1 MNTFR
6 VLICLTAATIL
17 LSDAKAQSTTT
28 SPPWFQGYYLGNTLT
43 RMYLY
48 TNLKSIPY

>member
-17 LSDAKAQSTTT
+17 LSDAKAQSTAT
-28 SPPWFQGYYLGNTLT
+28 SPPWFQGYYLKDPLT

-48 TNLKSIPY
+48 TNMKSIPY